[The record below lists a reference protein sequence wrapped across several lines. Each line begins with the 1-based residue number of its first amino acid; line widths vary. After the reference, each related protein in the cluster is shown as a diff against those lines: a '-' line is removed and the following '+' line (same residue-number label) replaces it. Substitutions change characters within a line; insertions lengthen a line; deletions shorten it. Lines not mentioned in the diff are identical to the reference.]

1 LTGYHLAMDRA
12 PPRRVE
18 LMRHPGT
25 ASAGVVRR
33 IDVEIS
39 STPDGNL
46 RLRYFVDGNVSRM
59 VVPPPVRSRQ
69 ADGLWRH
76 TCFEAFVA
84 GQSSTAY
91 CEFNFSPSTEWAV
104 YGFTSYR
111 EGIAQLEHATPPL
124 VATSITDDR
133 IALEAVVPR
142 ETLLALPGD
151 SMLRLGLAAV
161 IERVDGGCSYW
172 ALTHPGERPD
182 FHDPDGFVLRIERN
196 HAW

>member
-1 LTGYHLAMDRA
+1 MDRPA
-12 PPRRVE
+12 SRRVE
-18 LMRHPGT
+18 LIRHTGT

-39 STPDGNL
+39 WTPEGAL
-46 RLRYFVDGNVSRM
+46 RLRYFVDCDVSR
-59 VVPPPVRSRQ
+59 VALPPPAAPRPV
-69 ADGLWRH
+69 DGLWRH
-76 TCFEAFVA
+76 TCFEAFIA
-84 GQSSTAY
+84 GETSTAY

-111 EGIAQLEHATPPL
+111 EGMAQLEHALAPQ
-124 VATSITDDR
+124 VAVSITDDR

-161 IERVDGGCSYW
+161 IERADGGHSYW
-172 ALTHPGERPD
+172 ALTHPGDRPD
-182 FHDPDGFVLRIERN
+182 FHDPAGFVLQIERN
-196 HAW
+196 LSW

>member
-1 LTGYHLAMDRA
+1 MDHS

-18 LMRHPGT
+18 LIRHPGS

-39 STPDGNL
+39 NTPDGAL
-46 RLRYFVDGNVSRM
+46 RLRYFVDGDVSRIALPPQ
-59 VVPPPVRSRQ
+59 VPSGP

-84 GQSSTAY
+84 GHTSNAY
-91 CEFNFSPSTEWAV
+91 CEFNFSPSTQWAV

-111 EGIAQLEHATPPL
+111 EGMSQLEHAIPPL
-124 VATSITDDR
+124 VTTSITDDR
-133 IALEAVVPR
+133 IALEAIVPR
-142 ETLLALPGD
+142 ETLLSLPGD
-151 SMLRLGLAAV
+151 WTLRLGLAAV
-161 IERVDGGCSYW
+161 IERNDGGLSYW

-182 FHDPDGFVLRIERN
+182 FHDPEGFVLQIERSL
-196 HAW
+196 AW

>member
-1 LTGYHLAMDRA
+1 MDRPA
-12 PPRRVE
+12 PRRVE
-18 LMRHPGT
+18 LIRHPGT
-25 ASAGVVRR
+25 AGHGVVRR

-39 STPDGNL
+39 WAEEGDL
-46 RLRYFVDGNVSRM
+46 RLRYFVDGDVSRIA
-59 VVPPPVRSRQ
+59 VPAPATACAVE
-69 ADGLWRH
+69 GLWRH

-84 GQSSTAY
+84 GETSTAY

-111 EGIAQLEHATPPL
+111 EGMAPLLHAIAPQ

-133 IALEAVVPR
+133 IALEARIPR

-161 IERVDGGCSYW
+161 IERTDGGHSYW

-182 FHDPDGFVLRIERN
+182 FHDPAGFVLQIERN
-196 HAW
+196 HSW

>member
-1 LTGYHLAMDRA
+1 MDR
-12 PPRRVE
+12 PTPRRVE
-18 LMRHPGT
+18 LMRHPGS

-39 STPDGNL
+39 STADGDL
-46 RLRYFVDGNVSRM
+46 RLRYFVDGDVSRI
-59 VVPPPVRSRQ
+59 VLPPPGPSRP

-84 GQSSTAY
+84 GQASTAY
-91 CEFNFSPSTEWAV
+91 CEFNFSPSTQWAA

-111 EGIAQLEHATPPL
+111 EGMAQLEHTLPPA
-124 VATSITDDR
+124 VAVSIADDR
-133 IALEAVVPR
+133 IALEAIVPR
-142 ETLLALPGD
+142 ETLLGLPGD
-151 SMLRLGLAAV
+151 TMLRLGLAAV
-161 IERVDGGCSYW
+161 IERADGGHSYW

-182 FHDPDGFVLRIERN
+182 FHDPAGFVLRIERS

>member
-1 LTGYHLAMDRA
+1 MDHN

-18 LMRHPGT
+18 LIRHPGS
-25 ASAGVVRR
+25 ASAGVVKR

-39 STPDGNL
+39 NTADGAL
-46 RLRYFVDGNVSRM
+46 RLRYFVDGDVSRIALPPQ
-59 VVPPPVRSRQ
+59 VPSGP

-84 GQSSTAY
+84 GQTSTAY

-111 EGIAQLEHATPPL
+111 EGMSQLEHAIPPL
-124 VATSITDDR
+124 VTTSITEDR
-133 IALEAVVPR
+133 IALEAIVPR
-142 ETLLALPGD
+142 ETLLSLPGD
-151 SMLRLGLAAV
+151 WTLRLGLAAV
-161 IERVDGGCSYW
+161 IERSDGGLSYW

-182 FHDPDGFVLRIERN
+182 FHDPEGFVLQIERSI
-196 HAW
+196 AW

>member
-1 LTGYHLAMDRA
+1 MDRL

-18 LMRHPGT
+18 LIRHPGT
-25 ASAGVVRR
+25 AGHGVVRR

-39 STPDGNL
+39 WTAEGAL
-46 RLRYFVDGNVSRM
+46 RLRYFVDGDVRRIA
-59 VVPPPVRSRQ
+59 VPPPMPSCP
-69 ADGLWRH
+69 ADGLWHH

-84 GQSSTAY
+84 GESSTAY

-111 EGIAQLEHATPPL
+111 EGMAPL
-124 VATSITDDR
+124 VHAIEPQVAASITDDR
-133 IALEAVVPR
+133 IALEAAVPR

-151 SMLRLGLAAV
+151 STLRLGLAAV
-161 IERVDGGCSYW
+161 IERVDGGHSYW

-182 FHDPDGFVLRIERN
+182 FHDPAGFVLRIERN
-196 HAW
+196 PS